1 MEGSWSQVPEGS
13 SGPGRLPQR
22 LDQLSNLSL
31 QPPASPRIAS
41 PVLSSCCSSKCWCGC
56 CSFLDS
62 SLLVVRLYTTAAEFR
77 GQGLTSGTAVISV
90 GSLPSHSAR
99 VAESLRLF
107 LTHGGWLPLMAA
119 VVSSFVR
126 KNLPDLSDLKSSCWL
141 ERSFGV
147 WRVLLPDL
155 KRPQPVRKFFLVR
168 RVLWDQLIVNRLHLT
183 PSSSKR
189 IFDM

>member
-62 SLLVVRLYTTAAEFR
+62 SLLVVRLPRQPSSEVKDWPREPQWSLWAAFLHTRPEWRNPCVCFWR
-77 GQGLTSGTAVISV
+77 MEGDCLLWQQLSPALFERTFQISLTWSRPVDLKGPSESE
-90 GSLPSHSAR
+90 GSS
-99 VAESLRLF
+99 F
-107 LTHGGWLPLMAA
+107 LTWNAP
-119 VVSSFVR
+119 
-126 KNLPDLSDLKSSCWL
+126 NLC
-141 ERSFGV
+141 E
-147 WRVLLPDL
+147 
-155 KRPQPVRKFFLVR
+155 
-168 RVLWDQLIVNRLHLT
+168 
-183 PSSSKR
+183 SSS
-189 IFDM
+189 